1 MWHGGRA
8 SRLLFVLSL
17 VALVAGCGPAL
28 TGVIADDDAGRRPAA
43 ASTAG
48 EAPDTVPPAVPSATP
63 STAPAPSAG
72 SSTAPTPRLAATPTT
87 GVSVPIVPV
96 VDFRSPLTSV
106 SRTRFAAILA
116 GTDKSFTKLE
126 LVERD
131 AASILSALRLDPTA
145 AGGRLVLAPSARAL
159 ASDLAAHGSRLGIV
173 RASEVGPAVRALGW
187 AGQSLFGVDRVR
199 SQADWPLN
207 ATLGAGAG
215 GFDPGQTWTIVAAG
229 DVMLDRG
236 VYKAVKLDGL
246 GIDFPFDGG
255 TAKITSR
262 YCCSSMGWTL
272 PRVRRVDA
280 SPAIRRLLTGADLAL
295 VNLEG
300 PAPAKARFHASGT
313 VFSFHQSLLA
323 GLDRAG
329 IDWVSLGNNHIGDA
343 GSAGVL
349 QSIQAL
355 DRLGIEHGGAGA
367 TAAAARAPAIFTVG
381 GTRVA
386 LLAYDA
392 IAPSYWARASRPGS
406 AQLSGANVRTDI
418 RRARAAG
425 ADVVIVYPH
434 WGVEYTAR
442 PTAAQRRLAH
452 AMVDAGADLVVGSHA
467 HWAGAMEVYRGAPI
481 WYSLGNFVFDQTW
494 SEPTEEGL
502 VLELT
507 FTGATLAQA
516 WLRPTL
522 ILDGAQPNLLDPAG
536 SGKVVLDRVFSASG
550 KLLPW

>member
-1 MWHGGRA
+1 MWHRGRA
-8 SRLLFVLSL
+8 SRLLSLLPL
-17 VALVAGCGPAL
+17 VALVAGCGPAPA
-28 TGVIADDDAGRRPAA
+28 GVLAGNDAARAPAV
-43 ASTAG
+43 ASSSAEAPGTAPTAG
-48 EAPDTVPPAVPSATP
+48 PSATP
-63 STAPAPSAG
+63 TTAPAPSAG
-72 SSTAPTPRLAATPTT
+72 SSAAPTPRLAATPAT
-87 GVSVPIVPV
+87 GVSAPIVPV

-106 SRTRFAAILA
+106 SRTRIAAILA
-116 GTDKSFTKLE
+116 GTDERFKKLE

-131 AASILSALRLDPTA
+131 AAGILAALDLDQA
-145 AGGRLVLAPSARAL
+145 AAHGRLVLAPTARAL
-159 ASDLAAHGSRLGIV
+159 ASDLAAQASRLGIL
-173 RASEVGPAVRALGW
+173 RASEVRPGVRALGW
-187 AGQSLFGVDRVR
+187 GGLSLFGVDRVR
-199 SQADWPLN
+199 SVADWPLN
-207 ATLGAGAG
+207 ATLDAGAG

-236 VYKAVKLDGL
+236 VYKAVKLDGK
-246 GIDFPFDGG
+246 GVDFPFDGG
-255 TAKITSR
+255 TARITGR
-262 YCCSSMGWTL
+262 YCCSTMGWTL
-272 PRVRRVDA
+272 PRVRRVDT
-280 SPAIRRLLTGADLAL
+280 SQAIRGLLAGADLAL

-300 PAPAKARFHASGT
+300 PAPAKARYHTSGT
-313 VFSFHQSLLA
+313 VFSFNQGLLA

-343 GSAGVL
+343 GGAGVL
-349 QSIQAL
+349 QTIGAL

-367 TAAAARAPAIFTVG
+367 TAAAARAPAFITVG
-381 GTRVA
+381 GTKVA
-386 LLAYDA
+386 LLAYDS
-392 IAPSYWARASRPGS
+392 IAPGYAARASRPGS
-406 AQLSGANVRTDI
+406 ARLSGENVRTDV

-434 WGVEYTAR
+434 WGVEYRTG

-452 AMVDAGADLVVGSHA
+452 GMIDAGADLVVGNHA
-467 HWAGAMEVYRGAPI
+467 HWAGAMEVYRGKPI

-494 SEPTEEGL
+494 SEETEEGL

-507 FTGATLAQA
+507 FTGSTLAQA

>member
-1 MWHGGRA
+1 
-8 SRLLFVLSL
+8 
-17 VALVAGCGPAL
+17 
-28 TGVIADDDAGRRPAA
+28 
-43 ASTAG
+43 
-48 EAPDTVPPAVPSATP
+48 
-63 STAPAPSAG
+63 
-72 SSTAPTPRLAATPTT
+72 
-87 GVSVPIVPV
+87 
-96 VDFRSPLTSV
+96 
-106 SRTRFAAILA
+106 
-116 GTDKSFTKLE
+116 
-126 LVERD
+126 
-131 AASILSALRLDPTA
+131 
-145 AGGRLVLAPSARAL
+145 
-159 ASDLAAHGSRLGIV
+159 
-173 RASEVGPAVRALGW
+173 
-187 AGQSLFGVDRVR
+187 VDRVR
-199 SQADWPLN
+199 SRADWPLN
-207 ATLGAGAG
+207 ATLEAGAG
-215 GFDPGQTWTIVAAG
+215 VFDPAQTWTIVAAG

-236 VYKAVKLDGL
+236 VYKAVKLDGM

-255 TAKITSR
+255 TARITSR

-280 SPAIRRLLTGADLAL
+280 SPAIRHLLTDADLAL

-300 PAPAKARFHASGT
+300 PAPANARFHASGT
-313 VFSFHQSLLA
+313 IFSFQQSLLA

-349 QSIQAL
+349 QTIQAL

-367 TAAAARAPAIFTVG
+367 TTAAARAAAIFPVG
-381 GTRVA
+381 GTKVA

-406 AQLSGANVRTDI
+406 AQLSAANVRIDI
-418 RRARAAG
+418 RRARASG

-434 WGVEYTAR
+434 WGVEYSAG

-452 AMVDAGADLVVGSHA
+452 AMVDAGADLVVGNHA
-467 HWAGAMEVYRGAPI
+467 HWAGAMEVYRGKPI
-481 WYSLGNFVFDQTW
+481 WYALGNFVFDQTW
-494 SEPTEEGL
+494 SEQTEEGL

-507 FTGATLAQA
+507 FAGSKLAQA

-536 SGKVVLDRVFSASG
+536 SGKVVLDRVFTASG